1 MKSATTTPASSPACF
16 ATTPNS
22 HRISIGSSTGT
33 RAAKGWKL
41 EAGSWKLEA
50 GSWKLEAGS
59 WKLEKAWGGCHL
71 TSTLALL
78 GGSPPG
84 GSMPRDPPCGN
95 FLYRLKAC
103 ADAPETRGTA
113 FPAGD

>member
-1 MKSATTTPASSPACF
+1 RRQLLRPPVSPPHRTLTESVSAAVQAQE
-16 ATTPNS
+16 
-22 HRISIGSSTGT
+22 RL
-33 RAAKGWKL
+33 K
-41 EAGSWKLEA
+41 AGSWKLEA

-103 ADAPETRGTA
+103 VDAPETRGTA
-113 FPAGD
+113 FPAGG